1 MVTTELF
8 MMVQVKHKLLKSE
21 LKCNLGLCFYS
32 SIAGINGRHAA
43 SLDSLPAGMGDE
55 AHLP

>member
-21 LKCNLGLCFYS
+21 LTEEN
-32 SIAGINGRHAA
+32 AT
-43 SLDSLPAGMGDE
+43 LDFAFTHPLLELMDVMLL
-55 AHLP
+55 H